1 MRATRASWK
10 KHEKGEK
17 GRLHQLFEPICRPRT
32 QVLQLKDMWKWLLL
46 ALLWPA
52 LGQDEEEP
60 VDIISAKQLRE
71 LHTKFDTNKDGK
83 VGGGI

>member
-1 MRATRASWK
+1 
-10 KHEKGEK
+10 
-17 GRLHQLFEPICRPRT
+17 
-32 QVLQLKDMWKWLLL
+32 MWKWLLL

-83 VGGGI
+83 ATEDLFDIFLILLGMR

>member
-1 MRATRASWK
+1 M
-10 KHEKGEK
+10 
-17 GRLHQLFEPICRPRT
+17 
-32 QVLQLKDMWKWLLL
+32 L

-52 LGQDEEEP
+52 LGQDEEP

-83 VGGGI
+83 VGD